1 MLLAWFVGDCSLG
14 DLQGEP
20 EMNCQGKL
28 CSVVT
33 AKAFAV
39 ILSLMPAV
47 SFAQEA
53 DALVV
58 DEVGNVGLGIDTPI
72 RQLHIRGPN
81 AVVRMDRSTN
91 SATFMMV
98 RTDEQGN
105 VLKTFSVGT
114 AAFGPND
121 GQFVIQDFGQEVGG
135 ASQRRMTINNEG
147 NVIFNGTVTSSSAA
161 RYKDDIET
169 LGGAGDSIQQLR
181 GVRYVRK
188 SSGREEI
195 GLVAEEVAQV
205 FPELVELD
213 SQSGQVEAVN
223 YAAMVAVLIEAYK
236 EQEARIAELEA
247 QMSMLGLDSQ
257 NDKASGG
264 QGIELHSD

>member
-1 MLLAWFVGDCSLG
+1 MNYQEKLCPLVRLGALVIICSLNPG
-14 DLQGEP
+14 
-20 EMNCQGKL
+20 M
-28 CSVVT
+28 
-33 AKAFAV
+33 
-39 ILSLMPAV
+39 SL
-47 SFAQEA
+47 AQEA

-58 DEVGNVGLGIDTPI
+58 DEVGNVGLGIETPV

-161 RYKDDIET
+161 RYKDEIET
-169 LGGAGDSIQQLR
+169 LGGAGESIQQLR

-213 SQSGQVEAVN
+213 SHSGQVEAVN

-236 EQEARIAELEA
+236 EQDARIADLEA
-247 QMSMLGLDSQ
+247 QISMFGLDSP
-257 NDKASGG
+257 KGVAPSGK
-264 QGIELHSD
+264 GIELHSD